1 MEAKMEQ
8 QSILSQIDNRL
19 TLAVFLTPFMHFYL
33 PLVGEFIVLF
43 FQLSII
49 WLVNNLKNNDT
60 YLSLKPIHI
69 VIYLYITSI
78 TISSLL
84 MIHRLGW
91 SAETVVSIFRYLVMV
106 THVVFIMSLAKYFSL
121 SDKLPFDFLPHSI
134 LIASSLLFIDI
145 NFNLTNID
153 YNEGLRI
160 ITSSNIRHLGHIVII
175 STLYLSI
182 KILMGERINNILF
195 TLSTIT
201 SISLI
206 IWLGGRGAILSYL
219 IGISLVI
226 IFIYKHNELKIK
238 NSVTLICLII
248 TSLILSLPFNV
259 YSWNGLNRLL
269 DAKEYYVK
277 DLNALSTNRIELWE
291 TSWNFIKE
299 KPFFGYGAES
309 FILNSDTVYR
319 HPHNFI
325 VQWLFDYG
333 IIGLILFLSFIIYI
347 NKTSYVNIKN
357 ELSTN
362 NLFSIAILVSIISN
376 AFISGTLYYSPP
388 FFIICVVASY
398 SYSKYSSHK
407 IINHT

>member
-19 TLAVFLTPFMHFYL
+19 KLAVFLTPFMHFYL

-347 NKTSYVNIKN
+347 NKTSYINIKN

-388 FFIICVVASY
+388 FFILCVVASY

>member
-19 TLAVFLTPFMHFYL
+19 KLAVFLTPFMHFYL

-347 NKTSYVNIKN
+347 NKTSYINIKN
-357 ELSTN
+357 DLSTN

-388 FFIICVVASY
+388 FFILCVVASY

>member
-1 MEAKMEQ
+1 MEQ

-19 TLAVFLTPFMHFYL
+19 KLAVFLTPFMHFYL

-347 NKTSYVNIKN
+347 NKTSYINIKN
-357 ELSTN
+357 DLSTN

-388 FFIICVVASY
+388 FFILCVVASY

>member
-1 MEAKMEQ
+1 MEQ